1 MDGNGNGKI
10 DIQEFVL
17 ALAICIRGSSDEKL
31 NCFIFNFFS
40 LFFFLI
46 FLLSHLSNVPG
57 RQQEIDTKS
66 IQ

>member
-31 NCFIFNFFS
+31 NCFIFNFFFS
-40 LFFFLI
+40 IFFSYFPSQSFI
-46 FLLSHLSNVPG
+46 ECSWETTRN
-57 RQQEIDTKS
+57 
-66 IQ
+66 

>member
-31 NCFIFNFFS
+31 NCFIFNFFFS
-40 LFFFLI
+40 IFFSYFHSQSFI
-46 FLLSHLSNVPG
+46 ECSWETTRN
-57 RQQEIDTKS
+57 
-66 IQ
+66 